1 MQSFVDDLFEPYRTD
16 VFLDEL
22 LVTRGNVAAAAR
34 KAGLELAYARKLLAQ
49 PEWQRD
55 FKRRYEA
62 IYGPLDLRVQESM
75 REWEALAHSDIR
87 ELYGPDGLLL
97 SPTQLPD
104 HVARAVASIKVRS
117 KILDDGSET
126 GEVISER
133 TTEIKLWDKVTALGQ
148 LSRIQGL
155 ISNDVNITGKLQ
167 IETSPIAIDSL
178 PLWMKLLLVHILE
191 NKPISAALQ
200 SSILAEVQP
209 SLIDITPSQQL
220 HGGIESKSTS
230 PSTSTTP
237 LTSTA
242 STTFYVLNPWE
253 TSNDDD

>member
-1 MQSFVDDLFEPYRTD
+1 MSIIDLFEPYKTD

-22 LVTRGNVAAAAR
+22 LVTRGNVAASAR
-34 KAGLELAYARKLLAQ
+34 KAGIDTTYARKLMAM

-87 ELYGPDGLLL
+87 DLYGPDGMLL

-117 KILDDGSET
+117 KVLDDGSET

-133 TTEIKLWDKVTALGQ
+133 TTEIKLWDKVSALTQ

-155 ISNDVNITGKLQ
+155 ISNDINITGKLQ
-167 IETSPIAIDSL
+167 VESSPIPLDSL
-178 PLWMKLLLVHILE
+178 PLWTKLLLIHVLE
-191 NKPISAALQ
+191 GKPVSAQLQ
-200 SSILAEVQP
+200 SVILAEVQP
-209 SLIDITPSQQL
+209 SVIDLSSNQL
-220 HGGIESKSTS
+220 PAAEV
-230 PSTSTTP
+230 
-237 LTSTA
+237 
-242 STTFYVLNPWE
+242 FYILNPWE
-253 TSNDDD
+253 TSNDND